1 MKTAEGLGREY
12 LFTRADFQRIVRIS
26 MDEAGIE
33 LTETKEPLVYS
44 RLVKRLRTLGLQ
56 NFSQYCDLVSR
67 KDETEERRLL
77 ISALTT
83 NTTRFFR
90 ENHHFEMLIES
101 ILPGL
106 LDRARHGG
114 RVRIW
119 SAGCSSGEEPYSIA
133 FTVLKACP
141 EIARHD
147 FKILATDID
156 PQILSLAARGIYS
169 EQVIGGLP
177 PDQKAQFFS
186 PAAPGAT
193 DRSVA
198 AAARELITFKELN
211 LIRPWPVKG
220 PFDVVFCRNVAI
232 YFDANT
238 QDVVWRGFASVI
250 ETGGHLFIGH
260 SERLSPSVK
269 TVFEIVGMT
278 AFRKL
283 PGSPKSAGPIP
294 TLERG

>member
-1 MKTAEGLGREY
+1 MGREY
-12 LFTRADFQRIVRIS
+12 VFTRADFLRIARIS

-33 LTETKEPLVYS
+33 LTDTKEPLVYS

-56 NFSQYCDLVSR
+56 NFTEFCDLVSH
-67 KDETEERRLL
+67 KDATQERRLL
-77 ISALTT
+77 VSALTT

-90 ENHHFEMLIES
+90 ENHHFEMLIAQ
-101 ILPGL
+101 ILPQL
-106 LDRARHGG
+106 LERARQGG

-156 PQILSLAARGIYS
+156 PQILSMAARGVYPEAVVGPLPAEHKAVFFAS
-169 EQVIGGLP
+169 AP
-177 PDQKAQFFS
+177 PD
-186 PAAPGAT
+186 APE
-193 DRSVA
+193 RSVA
-198 AAARELITFKELN
+198 AAARALITFKELN

-232 YFDANT
+232 YFDAAT
-238 QDVVWRGFASVI
+238 QDTVWRGFASVI
-250 ETGGHLFIGH
+250 EPGGHLFIGH

-269 TVFEIVGMT
+269 NAFEIVGMT

-283 PGSPKSAGPIP
+283 PGSQKFTAPIP
-294 TLERG
+294 PLERG